1 MKKSAVTTYSFLVVL
16 ILIILAGWI
25 GYTFF
30 TGTSDSQA
38 DFRKN
43 LPEVNSRISS
53 LLKETGNPGSD
64 SFKGDM
70 EEFLQSR
77 PEIKGLLIYSDD
89 NRLFYT
95 RLESKNNRL
104 MDNLQKNELFLL
116 EQIEEGTYRPPVGI
130 AQDASFLMSLNG
142 TSLKI
147 SYLHE
152 TFSPRQIYDLLLM
165 AIYIISGL
173 FLLTLI
179 LLVATSVREK
189 KKGVGQNDD
198 FFEPPS
204 PDPSQIN
211 EGSLVSEE
219 RENDDFALPEDKE
232 DNDLS
237 SFDMNLPD
245 EDLGSMDFDM
255 PESSLEESDLDFELP
270 DMAQEDDEL
279 GSMDFD
285 LPEES
290 SDDELGAM
298 DFDLPEESS
307 DDELETMD
315 FDLPEESSDEDELE
329 TMDFDLPEESSDEDE
344 LETMDFDLPEESSDE
359 DELENMDFDLPEE
372 SSDEDELENMDFDLP
387 EESSDDDE
395 LETMD
400 FDLPEESSDED
411 ELEAMDFDLPE
422 ESSDEDELEAMDFY
436 LPEESSDEDELEAM
450 DFDLPEESSDED
462 ELEAMDFYLP
472 EESSDEDELEAMDF
486 DLPEES
492 SDEDELEAMDFD
504 LPEESSDE
512 DELEAM
518 DFDLSNDDSMSLDEG
533 GDLFND
539 SDALDGSLEDDE
551 EMEDLPDEVDDL
563 IEELSDEDILG
574 EETLEIDDT
583 EDIEDLPD
591 LEDFMASDGLME
603 ELDDEKESS
612 ADSSDMDESPQLYS
626 PRSQVCWENF
636 IDDRLPQEIERA
648 AGENEDISFVYL
660 RDNTVEND
668 DDYRSFAE
676 DLTKDFPYRDM
687 IFEWGDQGFAMI
699 FPNSDLVETLEKL
712 DVFVNEKPERDIRIG
727 VTSRNGRLLDKE
739 QLIEEAS
746 AAISRTSVDNKIV
759 GFRADPERYRQVL
772 SEEGEE

>member
-53 LLKETGNPGSD
+53 LLKETGNPGSE

-173 FLLTLI
+173 FLLTLL
-179 LLVATSVREK
+179 LLVVTSVREK

-204 PDPSQIN
+204 PEPSQIN

-219 RENDDFALPEDKE
+219 SENDDFGLPEDE
-232 DNDLS
+232 IDNDLS
-237 SFDMNLPD
+237 SFDINLPD
-245 EDLGSMDFDM
+245 EDLGTMDFDM
-255 PESSLEESDLDFELP
+255 PESSTEESDLDFELP
-270 DMAQEDDEL
+270 DMASE
-279 GSMDFD
+279 
-285 LPEES
+285 
-290 SDDELGAM
+290 DDELGAM

-307 DDELETMD
+307 DEDELGAMDFDLPEESYDEDELETMNFDLPEESSDEDELETMNFDLPEESSDEDELETMDFDLPEELSEEDEMETMD

-329 TMDFDLPEESSDEDE
+329 TMDFDLP
-344 LETMDFDLPEESSDE
+344 
-359 DELENMDFDLPEE
+359 
-372 SSDEDELENMDFDLP
+372 
-387 EESSDDDE
+387 DDD
-395 LETMD
+395 
-400 FDLPEESSDED
+400 
-411 ELEAMDFDLPE
+411 
-422 ESSDEDELEAMDFY
+422 
-436 LPEESSDEDELEAM
+436 
-450 DFDLPEESSDED
+450 
-462 ELEAMDFYLP
+462 
-472 EESSDEDELEAMDF
+472 
-486 DLPEES
+486 
-492 SDEDELEAMDFD
+492 
-504 LPEESSDE
+504 
-512 DELEAM
+512 
-518 DFDLSNDDSMSLDEG
+518 DSISLDEG

-539 SDALDGSLEDDE
+539 TEDLDESLEDDE
-551 EMEDLPDEVDDL
+551 EMEDLHDEVDDL

-574 EETLEIDDT
+574 EETLDIDDT

-591 LEDFMASDGLME
+591 LEDFMAGDGLME
-603 ELDDEKESS
+603 ELNDEEESS
-612 ADSSDMDESPQLYS
+612 DDSSDMDETPQLYS

-668 DDYRSFAE
+668 DDYRSFAD
-676 DLTKDFPYRDM
+676 DLTNDFPFRDM